1 MRKFSPITLKE
12 QNESVNQKEKFG
24 RSLSACIYDGFNLYF
39 LDEIE
44 IANETTPISILGDS
58 VFTGLSHADKFGLC
72 EYQISNEGS
81 FHKKDT
87 HLIGLEVLELENN
100 NPYLLG
106 RTREGFLLS
115 SPYQKGSPFEF
126 TKFPISG
133 NFYPSLEEFTHNESE
148 IFIPSGNYGIE
159 KLNFSLSRKKP

>member
-1 MRKFSPITLKE
+1 MVE
-12 QNESVNQKEKFG
+12 
-24 RSLSACIYDGFNLYF
+24 ACQLASMMDSISI

-44 IANETTPISILGDS
+44 IANETAPISILGDS

-115 SPYQKGSPFEF
+115 SPISKGSFRIYKIPHLR
-126 TKFPISG
+126 KLLSFPRRVHS
-133 NFYPSLEEFTHNESE
+133 
-148 IFIPSGNYGIE
+148 
-159 KLNFSLSRKKP
+159 